1 MDGYGRLGRR
11 IEECFISPAAFLAYS
26 YLPCILHHT
35 LLIAHIKKHGAR
47 IPVQRHTHTLNSTL
61 HMFFNMER
69 LLREREMAFV
79 KQLFWEVHFCNASMH
94 CSLAATLFYLWN
106 GLGVYTREGYLR
118 DEQKGPV
125 PCRVSCVVRWKE
137 RKRCYSSA
145 ISYAIYI
152 TWYVYARLSFLLQNA
167 RDMIMTL
174 AI

>member
-35 LLIAHIKKHGAR
+35 LLTLKNTVLAFQYR
-47 IPVQRHTHTLNSTL
+47 DTHTLNSTL

-94 CSLAATLFYLWN
+94 CSLAATLFYLMKWFRC
-106 GLGVYTREGYLR
+106 VYTWGLFERWA
-118 DEQKGPV
+118 KGT
-125 PCRVSCVVRWKE
+125 RAVSCE
-137 RKRCYSSA
+137 LCCEMKREKKMLFFC
-145 ISYAIYI
+145 YAIYI
-152 TWYVYARLSFLLQNA
+152 QHYMILYARLSFLLQNA